1 MTCKL
6 LNNFVVGYML
16 SLIAGGEACSCSN
29 LMCQNLL
36 IPHWNHYWLG
46 GIEVGQA
53 RGKAGTKGGM
63 RGRTAVG
70 IKNEIKKR
78 KN

>member
-1 MTCKL
+1 
-6 LNNFVVGYML
+6 ML

-53 RGKAGTKGGM
+53 GGKAGTKGGM
-63 RGRTAVG
+63 RGRTEVG
-70 IKNEIKKR
+70 IKNGIKKGKI
-78 KN
+78 KNK

>member
-1 MTCKL
+1 ME
-6 LNNFVVGYML
+6 YML

-36 IPHWNHYWLG
+36 IPHWNHYRLG

-53 RGKAGTKGGM
+53 GGKTGTKGGM
-63 RGRTAVG
+63 RGKTAVVL
-70 IKNEIKKR
+70 KNVVKKR